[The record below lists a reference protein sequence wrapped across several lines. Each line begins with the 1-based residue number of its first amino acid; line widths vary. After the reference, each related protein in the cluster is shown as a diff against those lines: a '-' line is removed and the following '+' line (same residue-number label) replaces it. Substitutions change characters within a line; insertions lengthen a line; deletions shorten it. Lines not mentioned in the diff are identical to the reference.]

1 MICESHHHIIMKK
14 ISLLFILISLFSCKA
29 TKPVLKQSHAKDE
42 ISSEKIISSHY
53 ANNNDFKTIY
63 LKSSVHYED
72 DKQSQNVSAEIRIKK
87 NEVISVSIRFLGIT
101 MAKALI
107 TPNRVQYYEK
117 IGGKFFDGNYAALT
131 QFLGTDLDFNKVQ
144 NLFIGQ
150 ALDDLTK
157 EKYKNSI
164 EDKLYK
170 LENIEDLKTKKTFFF
185 DSESFHVTKQ
195 LISQSEQSRS
205 LQIVYPEFK
214 KYPEMN
220 LPTSILIAALLDKGR
235 TNIQFD
241 YNSVTFNEE
250 INFPY
255 SVPDGYEQIYIK

>member
-1 MICESHHHIIMKK
+1 MKK
-14 ISLLFILISLFSCKA
+14 LLLLFITVSLFSCRA

-42 ISSEKIISSHY
+42 IASEKIIAGHY
-53 ANNNDFKTIY
+53 ANKTDFKTIY
-63 LKSSVHYED
+63 IKSSVHYED
-72 DKQSQNVSAEIRIKK
+72 EKQSQNVSAEIRIKK
-87 NEVISVSIRFLGIT
+87 NEIISVSIRFLGIT

-107 TPNRVQYYEK
+107 TPNKVQYYEK
-117 IGGKFFDGNYAALT
+117 IGGKFFEGNYQALS

-157 EKYKNSI
+157 EKYINSI

-170 LENIEDLKTKKTFFF
+170 LENSQDSKTKKTFYF

-195 LISQSEQSRS
+195 LISQAEQSRS
-205 LQIVYPEFK
+205 LQIVYPEYK
-214 KYPEMN
+214 QYLEMN
-220 LPTSILIAALLDKGR
+220 LPVSILIDALMEKGR
-235 TNIQFD
+235 TNIKID
-241 YNSVTFNEE
+241 YNSATFNEE

-255 SVPDGYEQIYIK
+255 SVPEGYEQIFIK

>member
-1 MICESHHHIIMKK
+1 MKK
-14 ISLLFILISLFSCKA
+14 ILLLLLIISLVSCRA
-29 TKPVLKQSHAKDE
+29 TKPVLKQSHAKEE
-42 ISSEKIISSHY
+42 IASEKIIDGHY
-53 ANNNDFKTIY
+53 TNNTDFKTIY
-63 LKSSVHYED
+63 IKSSVRYED

-87 NEVISVSIRFLGIT
+87 NEIISVSLRFLGIT

-107 TPNRVQYYEK
+107 TPNKVQYYEK
-117 IGGKFFDGNYAALT
+117 IGGKFFEGNYSALT
-131 QFLGTDLDFNKVQ
+131 QFLGTDLDFTKVQ

-170 LENIEDLKTKKTFFF
+170 LENILDEKTKKTFYF

-205 LQIVYPEFK
+205 LQIVYPEYK
-214 KYPEMN
+214 KYLEMN
-220 LPTSILIAALLDKGR
+220 LPTSILIDALMEKGR
-235 TNIQFD
+235 TNIKID
-241 YNSVTFNEE
+241 YNSATFNEE
-250 INFPY
+250 LNFPY
-255 SVPDGYEQIYIK
+255 AVPEGYEQIFIK

>member
-1 MICESHHHIIMKK
+1 MKK
-14 ISLLFILISLFSCKA
+14 IILLLLITISISSCKA
-29 TKPVLKQSHAKDE
+29 KKVIRESHAKDE
-42 ISSEKIISSHY
+42 ISSEKIIASHY
-53 ANNNDFKTIY
+53 LNKTDFKTIY
-63 LKSSVHYED
+63 IKSSVRFED
-72 DKQSQNVSAEIRIKK
+72 DKQTQNVSAEIRIKK

-107 TPNRVQYYEK
+107 TPNKVQYYEK
-117 IGGKFFDGNYAALT
+117 IGGKFFEGNYQSLS
-131 QFLGTDLDFNKVQ
+131 QFLGTDLNFEKVQ

-157 EKYKNSI
+157 EKYINSI

-170 LENIEDLKTKKTFFF
+170 LENNQDSKSKKTFYF

-195 LISQSEQSRS
+195 LISQPEQSRS
-205 LQIVYPEFK
+205 LQIVYPEFY

-220 LPTSILIAALLDKGR
+220 LPISILIDALMEKGR
-235 TNIQFD
+235 TNIKID
-241 YNSVTFNEE
+241 YNSATFNEE

-255 SVPDGYEQIYIK
+255 SVPEGYEQIFIK

>member
-1 MICESHHHIIMKK
+1 MKK
-14 ISLLFILISLFSCKA
+14 LLLFIAICLISCRS

-42 ISSEKIISSHY
+42 ISSERIIESHY
-53 ANNNDFKTIY
+53 ANKTDFKTIY
-63 LKSSVHYED
+63 IKSSVRYED

-87 NEVISVSIRFLGIT
+87 NEIISISIRFLGIT

-107 TPNRVQYYEK
+107 TPNKVQYYEK
-117 IGGKFFDGNYAALT
+117 IGGKFFEGNYQSLS
-131 QFLGTDLDFNKVQ
+131 QFLGTDLDFAKVQ

-157 EKYKNSI
+157 EKYINSI

-170 LENIEDLKTKKTFFF
+170 LENNENSKTRKTFYF

-205 LQIVYPEFK
+205 LQIVYPEYK
-214 KYPEMN
+214 QYLEMN
-220 LPTSILIAALLDKGR
+220 LPTNILIDALMEKGR
-235 TNIQFD
+235 TNIKID
-241 YNSVTFNEE
+241 YNSATFNEE
-250 INFPY
+250 LNFPY
-255 SVPDGYEQIYIK
+255 SVPDGYEQIFIK

>member
-1 MICESHHHIIMKK
+1 MKK
-14 ISLLFILISLFSCKA
+14 LLLLFIIISLYSCRA

-42 ISSEKIISSHY
+42 IASEKIIASHY
-53 ANNNDFKTIY
+53 ANKTDFKTIY
-63 LKSSVHYED
+63 LKTAVHFED
-72 DKQSQNVSAEIRIKK
+72 EKQAQNVSAEIRIKK
-87 NEVISVSIRFLGIT
+87 NEIISVSIRFLGIT

-117 IGGKFFDGNYAALT
+117 IGGKFFDGNYESLSK
-131 QFLGTDLDFNKVQ
+131 FLGTDLDFNKVQ

-157 EKYKNSI
+157 EKYINSI

-170 LENIEDLKTKKTFFF
+170 LENIDDAKTKKTFYF

-205 LQIVYPEFK
+205 LQIVYPEYK
-214 KYPEMN
+214 QYLEMN
-220 LPTSILIAALLDKGR
+220 LPTSILIGALIEKGR
-235 TNIQFD
+235 TNIKID
-241 YNSVTFNEE
+241 YNSATFNEE

-255 SVPDGYEQIYIK
+255 SVPEGYEQTFIK